1 MLLKDVVEEITEKS
15 PNFLS
20 PASIVRK
27 VSQVRDRLVRNL
39 GSAQQQSDVV
49 CTAIDLVKDK
59 ALYVLPCPP
68 SNVVDV
74 DVMMSSYNVYH
85 NDNYGWKRI
94 PLRQFNERLKE
105 KPYYYFS
112 GDYIGIVPNPE
123 VDTPQGIKI
132 FHAEVLRSLTLADMD
147 GPTGFDP
154 DFDMVLVYG
163 VLKEITSGK
172 ESEEFDYKYRQV
184 LNEYETA
191 TNGYERY
198 SVTERW

>member
-27 VSQVRDRLVRNL
+27 VSQVRDRLVRNF
-39 GSAQQQSDVV
+39 GSAQQQSNVI
-49 CTAIDLVKDK
+49 CTAIDLVKGK

-68 SNVVDV
+68 GNVVDV
-74 DVMMSSYNVYH
+74 DVKMESFH
-85 NDNYGWKRI
+85 NDNDGWRRI

-112 GDYIGIVPNPE
+112 GDRIGIVPNPE
-123 VDTPQGIKI
+123 VDTPEGIKI
-132 FHAEVLRSLTLADMD
+132 FHAEVLRELTLADMD

-154 DFDMVLVYG
+154 DFDMVFVYG

>member
-1 MLLKDVVEEITEKS
+1 MLLKDVVEEITEKA

-27 VSQVRDRLVRNL
+27 VSQVRDRLVRNF
-39 GSAQQQSDVV
+39 GSAQQQSNVV

-68 SNVVDV
+68 GSVVDV
-74 DVMMSSYNVYH
+74 DVKMDSFH
-85 NDNYGWKRI
+85 NDNDGWRRI

-112 GDYIGIVPNPE
+112 GDRIGIVPNPE
-123 VDTPQGIKI
+123 VDTPEGIKI
-132 FHAEVLRSLTLADMD
+132 FHAEVLRELALADMD

-191 TNGYERY
+191 NNGYERY

>member
-1 MLLKDVVEEITEKS
+1 MLLKDVVEEITEKA

-39 GSAQQQSDVV
+39 GSAQQQSNVV

-74 DVMMSSYNVYH
+74 DVYMSAFD
-85 NDNYGWKRI
+85 NDEDGWRRI

-123 VDTPQGIKI
+123 VDTPEGIKI
-132 FHAEVLRSLTLADMD
+132 FHAEVLRTLTLADMD

-163 VLKEITSGK
+163 VLKEITTGK

-184 LNEYETA
+184 LNQYETA
-191 TNGYERY
+191 NNGYERY
-198 SVTERW
+198 SVGERW